1 LRSAGLEAREIGM
14 DWARIMAPLSGG
26 EGDRR
31 VAAAA
36 LALAEPFGAELAC
49 IHAPADVADLIPW
62 MGDGFM
68 GGVQATAVESI
79 RLAAQEGEAAA
90 RAVFDA
96 MAYDRKTFISL
107 KSPVWSGLAM
117 EGRLSDV
124 LVFDDAAARGKGSLA
139 EAFQQIIAGEQ
150 RPTIVARPGLGV
162 GGVVAVAWDGG
173 KEASRAMRTSL
184 PLLQRASRVVLLTAP
199 TSSSRK
205 CDPPRLQA
213 FLTARGVVSELEVLN
228 ANGEAAP
235 LLLAAAK
242 AAGAGLLVAG
252 AFGHP
257 RLREFIFGGATRTF
271 LNADSPSLFLSH

>member
-1 LRSAGLEAREIGM
+1 
-14 DWARIMAPLSGG
+14 
-26 EGDRR
+26 
-31 VAAAA
+31 
-36 LALAEPFGAELAC
+36 
-49 IHAPADVADLIPW
+49 
-62 MGDGFM
+62 
-68 GGVQATAVESI
+68 
-79 RLAAQEGEAAA
+79 
-90 RAVFDA
+90 VFDA
-96 MAYDRKTFISL
+96 TAYDRKTFISL

-139 EAFQQIIAGEQ
+139 EAFQQVIAGEQ
-150 RPTIVARPGLGV
+150 RPTIVARPGLSV

-213 FLTARGVVSELEVLN
+213 FLTARGVASELKVLN

-242 AAGAGLLVAG
+242 AAGADLLVAG